1 MNRTTKILLTAG
13 AAWMTALLAT
23 GCDKQPAA
31 GEGGGQEDLAIRVT
45 TQVGGTM
52 RSSHGTGAPESL
64 KEFDLL
70 VETFVGGVNPW
81 GSDHGYNYNNSKFT
95 YDSGSDEWTPSV
107 AASKML
113 WYNSTTKVRVAAMAP
128 CREEGTYSIGW
139 DPRVS
144 RLLCSDTESSEYV
157 TFEVQPEQKRDD
169 YGSDL
174 LFYYKNNVTPADL
187 LQGGE
192 LPVVFPHML
201 SNLVITF
208 KLGTEFNQSGVPAED
223 IISDVVVSG
232 TKRTVRFVKDSD
244 DALSITAIG
253 DASDVKS
260 YNASWNSAADKTGNC
275 TSMYECILAPQ
286 TVAADQFKLN
296 FKVDGRGYNW
306 TLPSEY
312 VFTGNYIHNLS
323 LRVGKDAV
331 VLDGVSTTKWDTVD
345 GGTIETD

>member
-1 MNRTTKILLTAG
+1 M
-13 AAWMTALLAT
+13 
-23 GCDKQPAA
+23 
-31 GEGGGQEDLAIRVT
+31 
-45 TQVGGTM
+45 
-52 RSSHGTGAPESL
+52 
-64 KEFDLL
+64 
-70 VETFVGGVNPW
+70 GVN
-81 GSDHGYNYNNSKFT
+81 HGYNYNNSKFT
-95 YDSGSDEWTPSV
+95 YDSGAEEWTPSE

-144 RLLCSDTESSEYV
+144 RLLCSDTESREYV

-174 LFYYKNNVTPADL
+174 LFYYKKDVTPADL
-187 LQGGE
+187 LQDGK
-192 LPVVFPHML
+192 LPVVFQHML

-208 KLGTEFNQSGVPAED
+208 KLGTEFNVSGVPQSD
-223 IISDVVVSG
+223 IISDVVISG
-232 TKRTVRFVKDSD
+232 TKRTVRFVKDSED
-244 DALSITAIG
+244 NLSITAMG

-260 YNASWNSAADKTGNC
+260 YNASWTSAADKTGNC
-275 TSMYECILAPQ
+275 VSVYECILAPQ
-286 TVAADQFKLN
+286 TVAADQFELN
-296 FKVDGRGYNW
+296 FKVAGRGYHW

-312 VFTGNYIHNLS
+312 VFKGNYIHYLS

>member
-1 MNRTTKILLTAG
+1 MTAVAMLTAACG
-13 AAWMTALLAT
+13 KQDAWESGM
-23 GCDKQPAA
+23 P
-31 GEGGGQEDLAIRVT
+31 EDLAVRVT

-52 RSSHGTGAPESL
+52 RSSHGTGTPESL

-70 VETFVGGVNPW
+70 VETFVGGANPW

-95 YDSGSDEWTPSV
+95 YDSGSGEWVPSV

-139 DPRVS
+139 DPRVDM
-144 RLLCSDTESSEYV
+144 LLCSSVESSGYV

-174 LFYYKNNVTPADL
+174 LFYYKKDVTPADL
-187 LQGGE
+187 LQDGK
-192 LPVVFPHML
+192 LPIVFQHML

-253 DASDVKS
+253 DASDVKP
-260 YNASWNSAADKTGNC
+260 YNASWTSAADKTGNC
-275 TSMYECILAPQ
+275 VSVYECILAPQ
-286 TVAADQFKLN
+286 TVAADQFKLS
-296 FKVDGRGYNW
+296 FKAAGTEYNW
-306 TLPSEY
+306 TLPVEY
-312 VFTGNYIHNLS
+312 VFTGNHIHYLN

-331 VLDGVSTTKWDTVD
+331 VLDGVSTTKWDTVEA
-345 GGTIETD
+345 GTIETD

>member
-1 MNRTTKILLTAG
+1 MTAVAMLTAACG
-13 AAWMTALLAT
+13 KQDAWESGM
-23 GCDKQPAA
+23 P
-31 GEGGGQEDLAIRVT
+31 EDLAVRVT

-52 RSSHGTGAPESL
+52 RSSHGTGTPESL

-70 VETFVGGVNPW
+70 VETFVEGANPW
-81 GSDHGYNYNNSKFT
+81 GVNHGYNYNNSKFT
-95 YDSGSDEWTPSV
+95 YGSSGWVPSD
-107 AASKML
+107 AAAKML

-139 DPRVS
+139 DPRVDM
-144 RLLCSDTESSEYV
+144 LLCSSVESSGYV

-174 LFYYKNNVTPADL
+174 LFYYKKDVTPAEL
-187 LQGGE
+187 LQDGK
-192 LPVVFPHML
+192 LPVVFQHML

-208 KLGTEFNQSGVPAED
+208 KLGTEFNVSGLPQSD
-223 IISDVVVSG
+223 IISDVVISG
-232 TKRTVRFVKDSD
+232 TKRTVRFVKDSED
-244 DALSITAIG
+244 NLSITAMG

-260 YNASWNSAADKTGNC
+260 YNASWISAADKTGNC
-275 TSMYECILAPQ
+275 VSVYECILAPQ
-286 TVAADQFKLN
+286 TVAADQFELN
-296 FKVDGRGYNW
+296 FKVAGRGYHW

-312 VFTGNYIHNLS
+312 VFKGNYIHYLS

>member
-1 MNRTTKILLTAG
+1 MAE
-13 AAWMTALLAT
+13 AAWMIALLAT
-23 GCDKQPAA
+23 GCDKTGQPAA

-52 RSSHGTGAPESL
+52 RSSHGTGTPESL

-70 VETFVGGVNPW
+70 VETFVGGVNPY
-81 GSDHGYNYNNSKFT
+81 GTDKGYNYNNSKFT
-95 YDSGSDEWTPSV
+95 YDSGSSEWIPSD

-113 WYNSTTKVRVAAMAP
+113 WYSHTTKVRVAAMAP

-139 DPRVS
+139 DPRVDM
-144 RLLCSDTESSEYV
+144 LLCSDTESRGYV
-157 TFEVQPEQKRDD
+157 TFEVQPEQKRGD

-174 LFYYKNNVTPADL
+174 LFYYKKDVTPADL
-187 LQGGE
+187 LQDGK
-192 LPVVFPHML
+192 LPIVFQHML

-208 KLGTEFNQSGVPAED
+208 KLGTEFNVSGVPQSD

-232 TKRTVRFVKDSD
+232 TKRTVRFVKDSED
-244 DALSITAIG
+244 GLSITAIG
-253 DASDVKS
+253 DASDVKP
-260 YNASWNSAADKTGNC
+260 YNASWTSAADKTGNC
-275 TSMYECILAPQ
+275 VSVYECILAPQ
-286 TVAADQFKLN
+286 TVAADQFKLS
-296 FKVDGRGYNW
+296 FKAAGTEYNW
-306 TLPSEY
+306 TLPSGYE
-312 VFTGNYIHNLS
+312 FTGNHIHYLN